1 MSIKTIK
8 MATKRLRLTKKG
20 KVLFR
25 AARQNHFN
33 AKQSGDQKRQK
44 RGPRNLAGP
53 MAKVFVGVLN
63 R

>member
-8 MATKRLRLTKKG
+8 MATKRLRMTKKG

-25 AARQNHFN
+25 ASHQNHFN
-33 AKQSGDQKRQK
+33 AKQSGDQGRKK
-44 RGPRNLAGP
+44 RGARNLAGP
-53 MAKVFVGVLN
+53 MSKVFTGVLN